1 MSECIDPRIGQLL
14 YAYELGALP
23 EEDVEKFELHL
34 FKCEY
39 CLNELHASEDMTR
52 LLRTDQQIKQMME
65 TELHEQNGGEPF
77 LIRLWKRLWPRGS
90 LLLKPALAY
99 LIILLLITPAY
110 HGIVKRDTPKI
121 RVAAQSIDLIP
132 PIRGEAEMKVIDKKL
147 GEQANIAFYL
157 EGARVGEQY
166 KVIIESPDGRII
178 YENDS
183 FRAFDQNHI
192 GRLNL
197 STSLFEPG
205 IYTIKLSALG
215 QDSPVK
221 PQEYLFEISD

>member
-34 FKCEY
+34 FECEY
-39 CLNELHASEDMTR
+39 CLNELNASENMSR
-52 LLRTDQQIKQMME
+52 LLRMDQQIMKITE
-65 TELHEQNGGEPF
+65 TELQKQGRAEPF
-77 LIRLWKRLWPRGS
+77 LARLWKLLWPRGN
-90 LLLKPALAY
+90 LILKPALAY
-99 LIILLLITPAY
+99 LLILLLLTPAY
-110 HGIVKRDTPKI
+110 HGIVKRDTQKV
-121 RVAAQSIDLIP
+121 RVASQSIELIP

-147 GEQANIAFYL
+147 GEQANIAFYFD
-157 EGARVGEQY
+157 GARVGAQY

-178 YENDS
+178 YKNDS
-183 FRAFDQNHI
+183 FHAFDKNHI

-197 STSLFEPG
+197 FTSLFEPG
-205 IYTIKLSALG
+205 IYKIKLSAFN
-215 QDSPVK
+215 QDSLLE